1 MAFCW
6 FYRRTISQ
14 CLDAAEPL
22 ADRTRRHVQSCPD
35 CQTFY
40 ATQKRIT
47 QNLMD
52 EAADWRSEP
61 SPFLHGRIM
70 ASLERGGQA
79 AEPRA
84 NSFRWV
90 AASVVLGCLLLG
102 SFIGLRLRHD
112 GAPPDRAAPI
122 IVNSSLF
129 SAEQIPSGRELLEWS
144 QTLEQPLQ
152 TELDSVV
159 TDAKTAVRVLA
170 DNFLPEK
177 LLAASATLSFER

>member
-52 EAADWRSEP
+52 EAAEWRSEP

-70 ASLERGGQA
+70 ASLERQVPA

-84 NSFRWV
+84 YSFRWV

-102 SFIGLRLRHD
+102 AFVGLSLRH
-112 GAPPDRAAPI
+112 GNTVPDRAAPM
-122 IVNSSLF
+122 IVNSPLF
-129 SAEQIPSGRELLEWS
+129 SAEQLPSGRELLEWS
-144 QTLEQPLQ
+144 QSLEQPLQ

-177 LLAASATLSFER
+177 LLASSSALSFKR